1 MLGVRHRL
9 TRLPPGIRRLAGGII
24 AGVGYIL
31 SPLSWWNDLVV
42 NVPLALAMAS
52 LLRRLAGVDLEKGFA
67 TSYWLTNVLGLVL
80 MVLGGGYGLRGK
92 VKARDIVISL
102 LVASAYTAAAL
113 MIIRL
118 IGA

>member
-1 MLGVRHRL
+1 MLGIRHRL
-9 TRLPPGIRRLAGGII
+9 TRLPLGIRRLAGGLI

-67 TSYWLTNVLGLVL
+67 ASYWLTNSLGLVL

-92 VKARDIVISL
+92 VRVRDVVMSL

-113 MIIRL
+113 MVIRL
-118 IGA
+118 AGA